1 MGGHSQSC
9 DGRLSARRPEEM
21 GPKAEK
27 ARRLLVSCW
36 LKNSSSLPASLIRS
50 GVVEREI
57 IRWNWSQPRDPFTNR
72 LAALQAR
79 QMIFFFILVSRC
91 GVLCEEGEN

>member
-79 QMIFFFILVSRC
+79 QMIFFYIY
-91 GVLCEEGEN
+91 